1 MLNSIKVTHSKPVCD
16 EQTGF
21 FFKKSHIFLKFPM
34 LSKSEIQ
41 FFRNLRDRKS
51 RQEHKLFMAE
61 GEKLVEDLI
70 DSGLKVRDILFTSK
84 YEGSLKLHAT
94 AREIKEA
101 EMERIT
107 AFKTPSPI
115 CAVFEII
122 ETAEERAF
130 IPQDEWILALD
141 GISDPGNLGTLLR
154 SAEWFGIFKVVCSAD
169 TVDAYNPKC
178 VQASMGSVGRVKTLY
193 TDLSAY
199 LQSIPGFIPIFGA
212 DMTGQ
217 NIYTTHLPSTGIL
230 VLGSEGKGLS
240 LQVRNKIT
248 SWISIPRNHKG
259 ARPESLNVAIAG
271 SILISQLCSKQK
283 A

>member
-1 MLNSIKVTHSKPVCD
+1 MLTR
-16 EQTGF
+16 
-21 FFKKSHIFLKFPM
+21 
-34 LSKSEIQ
+34 SEIQ
-41 FFRNLRDRKS
+41 LLRSLRDRKA
-51 RQEHKLFMAE
+51 RQELKQFMAE
-61 GEKLVEDLI
+61 GEKIVNDLLA
-70 DSGLKVRDILFTSK
+70 SGMQVQRILFTED
-84 YEGSLKLHAT
+84 YHGRLRQHPAALAIRD
-94 AREIKEA
+94 AD
-101 EMERIT
+101 MERIT

-115 CAVFEII
+115 CAVFEFT
-122 ETAEERAF
+122 EAAEKSSF

-169 TVDAYNPKC
+169 TVDIYNPKC

-199 LQSIPGFIPIFGA
+199 LQSIPGFVPILGA
-212 DMTGQ
+212 DMVGQ
-217 NIYTTHLPSTGIL
+217 DIYSTHLPSTGIL

-240 LQVRNKIT
+240 PDVSKKIKT
-248 SWISIPRNHKG
+248 WISIPRNHKG
-259 ARPESLNVAIAG
+259 SRPESLNVAIAG